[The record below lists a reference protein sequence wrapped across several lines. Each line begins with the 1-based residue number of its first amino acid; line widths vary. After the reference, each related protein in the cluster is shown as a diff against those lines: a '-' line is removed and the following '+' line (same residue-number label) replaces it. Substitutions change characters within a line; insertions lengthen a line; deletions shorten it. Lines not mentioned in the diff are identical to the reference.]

1 MTANLTQH
9 KVGGQ
14 EQDQNLVFLQQKQH
28 VRLEISNNNNHQL
41 TNRTK
46 ERPSNLPTGWRK
58 IYRTD

>member
-46 ERPSNLPTGWRK
+46 ERPSNLPTG
-58 IYRTD
+58 